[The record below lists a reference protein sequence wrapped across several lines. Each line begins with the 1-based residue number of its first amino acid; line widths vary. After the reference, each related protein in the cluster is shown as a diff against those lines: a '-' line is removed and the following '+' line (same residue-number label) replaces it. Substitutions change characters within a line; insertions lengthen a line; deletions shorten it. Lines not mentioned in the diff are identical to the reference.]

1 MYRCPDCRNCTNCK
15 KSDKIEFISIQEEVE
30 QSIIEKSVHVNL
42 EKGEC
47 IAKLPFISN
56 PKLRL
61 APNRDKALEV
71 YKGQVR
77 KLSKNL
83 KDRYDVIKSE
93 RKLQQL
99 GYVDFIDDLSCKQ
112 RSMIENSEVKNFI
125 AWRAVW
131 NDNSVTTPCRPV
143 FDASQPTS
151 SGYSLNSIL
160 AKGRNN
166 MNKLVEIFIRWSV
179 CKFGFHTDIQKMYNS
194 VKLDE
199 EDWCHQLYLWDDEL
213 NPDNQPRVKAVKTL
227 IYGVKSSGNQAET
240 ALRRTFCM
248 MRIYRSH

>member
-1 MYRCPDCRNCTNCK
+1 M
-15 KSDKIEFISIQEEVE
+15 
-30 QSIIEKSVHVNL
+30 
-42 EKGEC
+42 
-47 IAKLPFISN
+47 
-56 PKLRL
+56 
-61 APNRDKALEV
+61 
-71 YKGQVR
+71 
-77 KLSKNL
+77 
-83 KDRYDVIKSE
+83 
-93 RKLQQL
+93 
-99 GYVDFIDDLSCKQ
+99 SCKQ

-131 NDNSVTTPCRPV
+131 NHNSVTMPCRPV

-199 EDWCHQLYLWDDEL
+199 EEWCHQQYLWDDEL

-240 ALRRTFCM
+240 ALRRTAEIQKDEYPRCNDIIQKDIYVDDCLSGESTHDDVLSVTDDLKLVLNKGGFCLKGLTISGKHPPSELS
-248 MRIYRSH
+248 RDGVPSILQELNVFQR